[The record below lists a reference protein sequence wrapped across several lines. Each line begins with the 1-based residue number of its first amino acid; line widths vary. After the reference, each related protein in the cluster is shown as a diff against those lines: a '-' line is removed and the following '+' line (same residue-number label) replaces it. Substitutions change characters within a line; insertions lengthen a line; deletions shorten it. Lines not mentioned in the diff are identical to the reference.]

1 MPGMNQEMANFHL
14 VVNNDDD
21 DFYKIELVKGY
32 EEIHVYVEHPID
44 DPLLV
49 DEGEYVSQG
58 VQLLAVEQGPMGYY
72 SDYSDE
78 NDNDDHGMGEF
89 YSFYHYKKKT

>member
-1 MPGMNQEMANFHL
+1 MT
-14 VVNNDDD
+14 
-21 DFYKIELVKGY
+21 ELVKGY

-44 DPLLV
+44 DHLLV
-49 DEGEYVSQG
+49 DEGEDVSKG

-78 NDNDDHGMGEF
+78 NDNDDHDRGEF
-89 YSFYHYKKKT
+89 YSFHHYKKKNIIQQVLLQKKKKWR